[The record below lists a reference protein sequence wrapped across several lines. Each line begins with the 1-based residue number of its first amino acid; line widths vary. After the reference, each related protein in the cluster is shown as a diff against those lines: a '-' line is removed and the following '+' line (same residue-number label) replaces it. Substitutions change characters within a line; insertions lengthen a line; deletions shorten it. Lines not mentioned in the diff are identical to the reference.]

1 MDLESINNMGQK
13 NLELLAKDNLTE
25 DGKKHLR
32 RELIGAAIS
41 LALLG
46 AGLLYSYIFPLQKTV
61 PALLYTVAFL
71 IQTIPIFHEAIE
83 GVITKD
89 MDHALDI
96 LVAIAV
102 TACYLTGDLI
112 LSVLIPLILNIVHLL
127 EERSI
132 MGGRGIIDGLKKMQQ
147 ATAIKL
153 DGDAEVEVE
162 AAKLKIGD
170 RIVVKPGE
178 GIPIDGVII
187 SGDTHIDQ
195 KSLTGEPLPFHA
207 SKGDTVYAGTVNI
220 EGRIIVEVSKEY
232 VDTSFSKVLTLLAE
246 SENIASSET
255 KIIDRF
261 LKYYIPFVLGLA
273 GAIALIQQDMTPAI
287 AILVVSCPC
296 GQMLVSS
303 APMIAAL
310 SVATKHGI
318 LIKNS
323 KFLEELTEIETVVF
337 DKTGTLTVG
346 DLSFVDHRS
355 YNGMAQEELLLRAA
369 IVASASNHPISR
381 AVIRSVDA
389 DAYDKTYDVKEV
401 PGKGMMGTSADGLHT
416 VLFGSREWVLSEC
429 GLSDSDFGT
438 DLKVP
443 SSYVACD
450 GELCGVLC
458 FNDTVRSM
466 AKDSIDVLKK
476 MGVEETVMLT
486 GDGKTSAQAIC
497 EQIGIQTL
505 HAKLLP
511 EDKLEKLRE
520 IKEEKIVLAVGDG
533 INDALALREAD
544 VGIAMGAM
552 GSDMAIESADIA
564 LMNNNLSNIPFA
576 MQIARK
582 TKSIIYQNLVL
593 SIVISLTLIALSAAG
608 VLPAILGS
616 AMHNVGAFVVL
627 INSSRILRMKRS
639 DEE

>member
-13 NLELLAKDNLTE
+13 NLELLAKDNLSAE
-25 DGKKHLR
+25 GKKHLA

-46 AGLLYSYIFPLQKTV
+46 AGLLYGYLFPLQKTI

-71 IQTIPIFHEAIE
+71 IQTIPIFHEAIK

-102 TACYLTGDLI
+102 TACYLTGDLV
-112 LSVLIPLILNIVHLL
+112 LSVVIPLILNVVHLL

-153 DGDAEVEVE
+153 DGENEIEVE
-162 AAKLKIGD
+162 AKSLKIGD
-170 RIVVKPGE
+170 RIVVKPGD
-178 GIPIDGVII
+178 GIPIDGVILN
-187 SGDTHIDQ
+187 GDTHIDQ

-207 SKGDTVYAGTVNI
+207 IVGDTVYAGTLNI
-220 EGRIIVEVSKEY
+220 EGRIVVEVTKEY
-232 VDTSFSKVLTLLAE
+232 VDTSFSKVLNLLAE

-273 GAIALIQQDMTPAI
+273 GAIALIQKDMTPAI

-310 SVATKHGI
+310 SMATKHGI

-346 DLSFVDHRS
+346 DLSFVGHRPYGDVS
-355 YNGMAQEELLLRAA
+355 EEQLLIYAA
-369 IVASASNHPISR
+369 TVATASNHPISR
-381 AVIRSVDA
+381 AVLRSVDT
-389 DAYDKTYDVKEV
+389 DSYDKDYAVKEI
-401 PGKGMMGTSADGLHT
+401 PGKGMQGVSPDGSHT
-416 VLFGSREWVLSEC
+416 VLFGSRSWVLAEC
-429 GLSDSDFGT
+429 GLSDSDFGA

-443 SSYVACD
+443 SSYVALD
-450 GELCGVLC
+450 GQLMGVLS

-466 AKDSIDVLKK
+466 AKGSVDELKE
-476 MGVEETVMLT
+476 MGIEETVMLT
-486 GDGKTSAQAIC
+486 GDGQSSAEEVC
-497 EQIGIQTL
+497 EEIGIGTL
-505 HAKLLP
+505 YAKLLP
-511 EDKLEKLRE
+511 EDKLDKLRE

-576 MQIARK
+576 IQLARK
-582 TKSIIYQNLVL
+582 TKTIIYQNLVL
-593 SIVISLTLIALSAAG
+593 SIVISLVLIALSAAG
-608 VLPAILGS
+608 ILPAVLGS
-616 AMHNVGAFVVL
+616 ALHNIGAFVVL
-627 INSSRILRMKRS
+627 INSSRILRIKKRN
-639 DEE
+639 E

>member
-1 MDLESINNMGQK
+1 MESINNMGQK
-13 NLELLAKDNLTE
+13 SLELLAKDNLTE
-25 DGKKHLR
+25 SGKKHLR
-32 RELIGAAIS
+32 RELICAAIS
-41 LALLG
+41 LSLLG
-46 AGLLYSYIFPLQKTV
+46 AGLLYTYIFSLQKTI
-61 PALLYTVAFL
+61 PALLYTIAFL
-71 IQTIPIFHEAIE
+71 IQAIPIFYGAIK
-83 GVITKD
+83 GVVTKN

-96 LVAIAV
+96 LVAIAI

-112 LSVLIPLILNIVHLL
+112 LSIVIPLILNIVHLL

-147 ATAIKL
+147 TTAIKV
-153 DGDAEVEVE
+153 DGENEVEVE
-162 AAKLKIGD
+162 AKSLKIGD
-170 RIVVKPGE
+170 RIIVKPGE
-178 GIPIDGVII
+178 GIPVDGVIL

-207 SKGDTVYAGTVNI
+207 TEGDTVYAGTLNI

-232 VDTSFSKVLTLLAE
+232 VDTSFSKVLNLLAE

-273 GAIALIQQDMTPAI
+273 GAIALIQKDMAAAI

-323 KFLEELTEIETVVF
+323 KFLEELTEIEAVVF

-346 DLSFVDHRS
+346 DLSFVGCRTFCDTT
-355 YNGMAQEELLLRAA
+355 EEQLLAYAA
-369 IVASASNHPISR
+369 TVATASNHPISR
-381 AVIRSVDA
+381 AVLQSVDP
-389 DAYDKTYDVKEV
+389 DSYDKNYTVKEI
-401 PGKGMMGTSADGLHT
+401 PGKGMQGTSPDGQHT
-416 VLFGSREWVLSEC
+416 VLFGSRTWVLNEC
-429 GLSDSDFGT
+429 GLSDSDFGL
-438 DLKVP
+438 DLKIP
-443 SSYVACD
+443 SSYVAFD
-450 GELCGVLC
+450 GELYGVLS

-466 AKDSIDVLKK
+466 AKGSIDELKK
-476 MGVEETVMLT
+476 MGIENTVMLT
-486 GDGKTSAQAIC
+486 GDAQSSAEAIC
-497 EQIGIQTL
+497 SEVGIETL
-505 HAKLLP
+505 YAKLLP
-511 EDKLEKLRE
+511 EDKLEKLRA

-552 GSDMAIESADIA
+552 GSDTAIESADIA

-576 MQIARK
+576 IHIARK
-582 TKSIIYQNLVL
+582 TKKIIYQNLIL
-593 SIVISLTLIALSAAG
+593 SIVISLVLIAVSAAG
-608 VLPAILGS
+608 ILPAILGS
-616 AMHNVGAFVVL
+616 AMHNIGAFVVL
-627 INSSRILRMKRS
+627 INSSRILRIKRN
-639 DEE
+639 DE